1 MRYSLTDCILCTSG
15 AHTEC
20 AMHDAMCQMRP
31 RSALFV
37 LFRIFILFFCCTHLL
52 CYEYICST
60 IEISIP
66 LNVVALH
73 RFPVTRRI
81 LFMDNTKALLKPS
94 IMREQHYHCAGRWY
108 WYTKPSYQPKVYTF
122 INICRQ
128 FSDFQSIEW
137 LCVCARILNVRYRK
151 CCNFLF
157 QSEKKNVFVGPQ
169 HTLNVDNKFLEE
181 EYWMTTPSEGNTE
194 HIRRHKHEQTGK
206 KKSLNELVSN
216 LPGTRP
222 FNNIKY
228 HFPKLFE
235 YWSVCDI
242 RSASVAKTPKLLQI
256 TSTGQWKMHI

>member
-1 MRYSLTDCILCTSG
+1 MHLLYAHRYKYQAGRRYARYTAAQRVQFYCMEDLYYIIIVLLRMRYLLTDCILCTSC

-94 IMREQHYHCAGRWY
+94 IMREQHYHCAGR
-108 WYTKPSYQPKVYTF
+108 
-122 INICRQ
+122 
-128 FSDFQSIEW
+128 
-137 LCVCARILNVRYRK
+137 
-151 CCNFLF
+151 
-157 QSEKKNVFVGPQ
+157 
-169 HTLNVDNKFLEE
+169 
-181 EYWMTTPSEGNTE
+181 
-194 HIRRHKHEQTGK
+194 
-206 KKSLNELVSN
+206 
-216 LPGTRP
+216 
-222 FNNIKY
+222 
-228 HFPKLFE
+228 
-235 YWSVCDI
+235 
-242 RSASVAKTPKLLQI
+242 
-256 TSTGQWKMHI
+256 